1 MMDRQ
6 GEDQSD
12 THGAPSA
19 TRSETIVEIA
29 RRKGGIRTMTA
40 LRQSQ
45 KDQLKG
51 MMRELKRLQKQLRVI
66 HDKTGYED
74 LEHGV
79 LALQIAE
86 HTVEE
91 TLGHT
96 GLGGEIRHKPNAKAR
111 RQATQWYKIVKG
123 LRSRGGKFLKT
134 HPSEDLE
141 TALKALDIA
150 EGSLEE
156 VAEHYE

>member
-1 MMDRQ
+1 
-6 GEDQSD
+6 
-12 THGAPSA
+12 
-19 TRSETIVEIA
+19 
-29 RRKGGIRTMTA
+29 MTQLKQA
-40 LRQSQ
+40 Q
-45 KDQLKG
+45 KDQLKSLKD
-51 MMRELKRLQKQLRVI
+51 EFKRLQKQLQAI

-86 HTVEE
+86 HAVEE
-91 TLGHT
+91 TLEHT
-96 GLGGEIRHKPNAKAR
+96 GLGGEIRHKSNPKAH
-111 RQATQWYKIVKG
+111 RQAKQWHKIVKG
-123 LRSRGGKFLKT
+123 LRAQGGKFLKT

-141 TALKALDIA
+141 TALKALEIA

>member
-1 MMDRQ
+1 MTQ
-6 GEDQSD
+6 L
-12 THGAPSA
+12 
-19 TRSETIVEIA
+19 
-29 RRKGGIRTMTA
+29 RRA
-40 LRQSQ
+40 QE
-45 KDQLKG
+45 DQLKILMG
-51 MMRELKRLQKQLRVI
+51 EFKRLQKQLQVI
-66 HDKTGYED
+66 HEKTGYED

-91 TLGHT
+91 TLEHT
-96 GLGGEIRHKPNAKAR
+96 GLGGEIQRKPNPAAYRKVK
-111 RQATQWYKIVKG
+111 QWHKIVKG
-123 LRSRGGKFLKT
+123 LRAQGGSFLRT

-141 TALKALDIA
+141 TALKALEIA